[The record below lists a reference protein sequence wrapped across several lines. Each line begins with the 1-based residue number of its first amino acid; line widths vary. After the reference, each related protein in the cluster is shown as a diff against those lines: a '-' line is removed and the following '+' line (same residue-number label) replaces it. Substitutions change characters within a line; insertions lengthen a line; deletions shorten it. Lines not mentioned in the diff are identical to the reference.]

1 MKNRFLA
8 LGATVAAVAL
18 AVTGCGGKTAGPTSG
33 GDGGGSIASGMIFG
47 GPPEFKTRT
56 DGIPGLKRV
65 YNVEFGQYKVTDVG
79 GPVTVNALS
88 RGQVDAAD
96 LFTTDPSI
104 SANDFVV
111 LEDDQHMFAAQ
122 NIIPIIAKDK
132 NTPAVSDILNGIQAK
147 LTTDGIMEMLDK
159 AYNDKTDPAVLAKE
173 WLSDNGL
180 DTTGSDAKGVSL
192 TVGSANFPENE
203 ILAEI
208 YAQALSNQGAS
219 ITKKLNI
226 GSREKYLPAL
236 KSGSLSLFPEYNGTL
251 LSFLDP
257 NADATSTDE
266 VDSALADALP
276 SNLEAL
282 DSAEAQDSD
291 AIVVTKETADKYDLT
306 TIGDLAKS
314 AG

>member
-65 YNVEFGQYKVTDVG
+65 YDVEFGQYKVTDVG

-192 TVGSANFPENE
+192 TVGSANFPENVV
-203 ILAEI
+203 LADI
-208 YAQALSNQGAS
+208 YAQALSDQGAKVK
-219 ITKKLNI
+219 TKLNI
-226 GSREKYLPAL
+226 GSREKYYPAL
-236 KSGSLSLFPEYNGTL
+236 KAGELDVFPEYTGTIL
-251 LSFLDP
+251 TYLDK
-257 NADATSTDE
+257 
-266 VDSALADALP
+266 SASASSPQGVYAALQKTLP

-282 DSAEAQDSD
+282 KYAQAQDSD
-291 AIVVTKETADKYDLT
+291 AIVVTKQTAAKYHLSS
-306 TIGDLAKS
+306 IADLAKNVK
-314 AG
+314 

>member
-1 MKNRFLA
+1 MAPLFPVFNISDVVGTSNRGDSFTQFQPRNVWSTLGSITWQHGKHSLKFGGDWRILNFNEGQNSSASGTFSFERQFTQGPNAVQASTTSGYGFASFL
-8 LGATVAAVAL
+8 LGAASSGNVNAINPISTQGLYYAAYVQDDWKVSDRL
-18 AVTGCGGKTAGPTSG
+18 TLN
-33 GDGGGSIASGMIFG
+33 I
-47 GPPEFKTRT
+47 
-56 DGIPGLKRV
+56 GLRW
-65 YNVEFGQYKVTDVG
+65 DVG
-79 GPVTVNALS
+79 
-88 RGQVDAAD
+88 
-96 LFTTDPSI
+96 
-104 SANDFVV
+104 
-111 LEDDQHMFAAQ
+111 
-122 NIIPIIAKDK
+122 
-132 NTPAVSDILNGIQAK
+132 
-147 LTTDGIMEMLDK
+147 
-159 AYNDKTDPAVLAKE
+159 
-173 WLSDNGL
+173 
-180 DTTGSDAKGVSL
+180 
-192 TVGSANFPENE
+192 
-203 ILAEI
+203 
-208 YAQALSNQGAS
+208 
-219 ITKKLNI
+219 I

>member
-18 AVTGCGGKTAGPTSG
+18 AVSGCGGKTAGPTSG

-122 NIIPIIAKDK
+122 NIIPLLRADVL
-132 NTPAVSDILNGIQAK
+132 TPELADLLDAVSQKITTGVLLELNA
-147 LTTDGIMEMLDK
+147 EMAGD
-159 AYNDKTDPAVLAKE
+159 ARPSAADVAAA
-173 WLSDNGL
+173 WLSSVGL
-180 DTTGSDAKGVSL
+180 L
-192 TVGSANFPENE
+192 
-203 ILAEI
+203 
-208 YAQALSNQGAS
+208 
-219 ITKKLNI
+219 
-226 GSREKYLPAL
+226 
-236 KSGSLSLFPEYNGTL
+236 
-251 LSFLDP
+251 
-257 NADATSTDE
+257 
-266 VDSALADALP
+266 
-276 SNLEAL
+276 
-282 DSAEAQDSD
+282 
-291 AIVVTKETADKYDLT
+291 
-306 TIGDLAKS
+306 
-314 AG
+314 